1 MRNEF
6 IQVTQLFI
14 LMLSSLLLRQASA
27 SHTAFNSNSNE
38 DSSKEK
44 VSIHNNNDKLIMNP
58 SNHKNGFKV
67 PPNYDYSKSTTEN
80 YMYKGPGEPPFVGK
94 YANLRIPMDYSY
106 HKHYTVDRQ
115 LLHDRLIDK
124 ATYNIVAKEGTILY
138 YILYAIY
145 YTPFY
150 ILLTVYYILNVIQV
164 IWYVSS

>member
-6 IQVTQLFI
+6 IQVTHLFI

-27 SHTAFNSNSNE
+27 SHTAFNSNNNE

-44 VSIHNNNDKLIMNP
+44 VSIHNSDKIIMNP
-58 SNHKNGFKV
+58 SCYKNGFKV
-67 PPNYDYSKSTTEN
+67 PPNYDYSISTTEN

-106 HKHYTVDRQ
+106 HKHYTVERQ

-124 ATYNIVAKEGTILY
+124 ATYNIVAKEGNRHT
-138 YILYAIY
+138 
-145 YTPFY
+145 
-150 ILLTVYYILNVIQV
+150 
-164 IWYVSS
+164 